1 MSDFNKFSE
10 IPSIYMIENII
21 NLHQERKML
30 FMKRVKSRIYSTQE
44 LDKRKKAIF
53 STQDIEQILG
63 ILYDTTGH
71 DMSFEKQEDGTL
83 SVTIDGTVYSVDT
96 VQ

>member
-1 MSDFNKFSE
+1 MLVLLE
-10 IPSIYMIENII
+10 LIVYIIIYII
-21 NLHQERKML
+21 LERQVCFFL
-30 FMKRVKSRIYSTQE
+30 WV
-44 LDKRKKAIF
+44 KRKKAIF

>member
-1 MSDFNKFSE
+1 MMYRFLERTKVFS
-10 IPSIYMIENII
+10 ISFTS
-21 NLHQERKML
+21 LL
-30 FMKRVKSRIYSTQE
+30 VKWCNEPVSHLRCQK

>member
-1 MSDFNKFSE
+1 MSDFHKFSE

-21 NLHQERKML
+21 NLHQERKMR

-63 ILYDTTGH
+63 ILYDMTGH
-71 DMSFEKQEDGTL
+71 DMSFEKPVSYTHLLTGRGFRAL
-83 SVTIDGTVYSVDT
+83 FCIID
-96 VQ
+96 

>member
-1 MSDFNKFSE
+1 MSDFHKFSE

-21 NLHQERKML
+21 NLHQERKMR

-63 ILYDTTGH
+63 ILYDITGH
-71 DMSFEKQEDGTL
+71 DMKYEKQQYGAL
-83 SVTIDGTVYSVDT
+83 SVKIDGTVYSDDT
-96 VQ
+96 V

>member
-1 MSDFNKFSE
+1 MSDFHKFSE

-21 NLHQERKML
+21 NLHQERKMR

-63 ILYDTTGH
+63 ILYDIEYSCAVTPQIRQTGNRLSGNAGTTYA
-71 DMSFEKQEDGTL
+71 SL
-83 SVTIDGTVYSVDT
+83 LA
-96 VQ
+96 

>member
-1 MSDFNKFSE
+1 
-10 IPSIYMIENII
+10 MIENII
-21 NLHQERKML
+21 NFTSGKEDVI
-30 FMKRVKSRIYSTQE
+30 MKRVKSRIYSTQE

-83 SVTIDGTVYSVDT
+83 SVTIDWNCVFC
-96 VQ
+96 

>member
-1 MSDFNKFSE
+1 MSDFHKFSE

-21 NLHQERKML
+21 NLHQERKMR

-53 STQDIEQILG
+53 STQDIELILE
-63 ILYDTTGH
+63 ILYDMTGH
-71 DMSFEKQEDGTL
+71 NMSFEKQADGTL
-83 SVTIDGTVYSVDT
+83 SVTIDGTVYSVGA

>member
-1 MSDFNKFSE
+1 MSDFHKFSE
-10 IPSIYMIENII
+10 IPSIYMIENTI
-21 NLHQERKML
+21 NLHQGRKMR

-63 ILYDTTGH
+63 ILYDMTGH
-71 DMSFEKQEDGTL
+71 DMSFEKQDDGTL

-96 VQ
+96 V

>member
-1 MSDFNKFSE
+1 MMYRFLERTKVFSISFTSLLVNGAMNQSATLDVRFHKFSE

-53 STQDIEQILG
+53 L
-63 ILYDTTGH
+63 TTRYRT
-71 DMSFEKQEDGTL
+71 DFRDSL
-83 SVTIDGTVYSVDT
+83 
-96 VQ
+96 

>member
-1 MSDFNKFSE
+1 
-10 IPSIYMIENII
+10 MIENII
-21 NLHQERKML
+21 NLHQERKMR

-63 ILYDTTGH
+63 ILYDMTGH
-71 DMSFEKQEDGTL
+71 DMSFEKQDDGTL
-83 SVTIDGTVYSVDT
+83 SVTIDRTVYSVDT
-96 VQ
+96 V

>member
-1 MSDFNKFSE
+1 MSDFHKFSE

-30 FMKRVKSRIYSTQE
+30 FMKRVK